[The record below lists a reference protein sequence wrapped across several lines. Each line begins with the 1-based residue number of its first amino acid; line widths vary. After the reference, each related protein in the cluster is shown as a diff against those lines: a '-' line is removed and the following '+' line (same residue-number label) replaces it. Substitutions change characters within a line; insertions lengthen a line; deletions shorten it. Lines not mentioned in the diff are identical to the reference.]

1 MLIAAAQEFR
11 LLGAA
16 VVPYGTDGTND
27 LASWETIRAGNTG
40 FSREATAELP
50 TLTEQLRSRRP
61 VEGAVNASAAEQ
73 RRIGGIDDRVMSPRW
88 DSIFKAVRT
97 CFV

>member
-1 MLIAAAQEFR
+1 MLIAAAQKFR

-40 FSREATAELP
+40 FSREATAEQPSRSNSGPAARWMAPSTPPVPSNVVLAA
-50 TLTEQLRSRRP
+50 LTI
-61 VEGAVNASAAEQ
+61 A
-73 RRIGGIDDRVMSPRW
+73 
-88 DSIFKAVRT
+88 
-97 CFV
+97 